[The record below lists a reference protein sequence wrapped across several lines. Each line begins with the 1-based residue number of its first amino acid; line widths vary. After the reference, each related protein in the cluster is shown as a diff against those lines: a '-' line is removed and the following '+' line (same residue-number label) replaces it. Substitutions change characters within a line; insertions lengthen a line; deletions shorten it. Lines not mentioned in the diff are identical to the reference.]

1 MRKPL
6 APDLLEWFRA
16 YVEEHAY
23 SRTQWRTGLS
33 PNTISAILRTGTAAA
48 GTAATIE
55 ALRAGTLEEPETL
68 ATRETAARIHAAG
81 IIAMAAEY
89 FPPDRRRAILDSLG
103 PDVLEDIAVRYGV
116 LSPIPKQ
123 DGA

>member
-6 APDLLEWFRA
+6 APDLFAWFRA

-33 PNTISAILRTGTAAA
+33 PGTISAILRTGTASA

-55 ALRAGTLEEPETL
+55 ALRAGTLEQPETL
-68 ATRETAARIHAAG
+68 ATREATARANAARI
-81 IIAMAAEY
+81 IAVAAEA
-89 FPPDRRRAILDSLG
+89 FPPDRQRAILDSLG
-103 PDVLEDIAVRYGV
+103 PDVLEAIAVRYGV
-116 LSPIPKQ
+116 LSPIPKT
-123 DGA
+123 DAR